1 MNNTRNRDGKLNIVG
16 DKIRHFRELNNLSYQ
31 TLSDKLMLYGVD
43 IHKQSLYNIEK
54 GTRTVVD
61 YELCALAKCFNITIN
76 DLTDDYF
83 NGLE

>member
-1 MNNTRNRDGKLNIVG
+1 MNNTRNRDGKLNIVS

-61 YELCALAKCFNITIN
+61 YELCALAKCLNITIN

-83 NGLE
+83 NELD